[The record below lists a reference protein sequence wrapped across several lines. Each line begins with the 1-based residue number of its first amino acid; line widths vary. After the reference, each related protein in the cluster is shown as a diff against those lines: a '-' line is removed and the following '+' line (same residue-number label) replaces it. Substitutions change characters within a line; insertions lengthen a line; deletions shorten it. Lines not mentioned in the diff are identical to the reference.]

1 MASPYGGA
9 WVWPFDTAAGR
20 ASKTESL
27 LQTSHQASADFLLKQ
42 DDSPLEPHNYWK
54 RQPSSCGTECWPA
67 KPKGKCSSRPEKRRC
82 CRQKVIKYQAR
93 PGHGDREGRVAET
106 SGSVRSP
113 LECAGAARRVDILV
127 FVRGRSLRRWWADRE
142 ATRRGKQVASIS
154 RKDWGKKSSECKKI
168 GKILPLN
175 SDIVSFNSNIF
186 FNLTRKSLKYCLAYN
201 HEGTCVGKNHQSNL
215 VRKSCHNLF
224 FR

>member
-127 FVRGRSLRRWWADRE
+127 FVRGSVRPLGPRGAKVGGGMWASWAGRVGEVERE
-142 ATRRGKQVASIS
+142 DSGFVGARRGDEEWV
-154 RKDWGKKSSECKKI
+154 
-168 GKILPLN
+168 
-175 SDIVSFNSNIF
+175 
-186 FNLTRKSLKYCLAYN
+186 
-201 HEGTCVGKNHQSNL
+201 
-215 VRKSCHNLF
+215 
-224 FR
+224 